1 MRLRSVDRPI
11 ICSGVRLMKIPVT
24 WRRTLLGLAAAGVI
38 GQCSAFSFGAAEE
51 AVIIPPP
58 ALDETTQAH
67 SETAV
72 FAGGCFWGVQGVFQH
87 VKGVKK
93 AVSGYAG
100 GEASTARYERVSDGD
115 TGHAESV
122 EVTFDPSQVSYGTLL
137 QIYFSV
143 AHNPTELNRQGPDS
157 GTQYRSAIFPANT
170 EQQRVAQAYIAQL
183 DAAHSF
189 TKPIV
194 TKLET
199 YNGFYPAEE
208 EHQDFLTEHPT
219 YPYIVIND
227 LPKVAQM
234 KQLYPDRYQEKPVL
248 VKAGM

>member
-1 MRLRSVDRPI
+1 MNI
-11 ICSGVRLMKIPVT
+11 FFT
-24 WRRTLLGLAAAGVI
+24 WRRALLGLAAAGVI
-38 GQCSAFSFGAAEE
+38 GQCAAFSFGAEE

-58 ALDETTQAH
+58 ALDETTQADD
-67 SETAV
+67 ETAV

-87 VKGVKK
+87 VKGVKR

-100 GEASTARYERVSDGD
+100 GKADTARYDRVGEGD

-122 EVTFDPSQVSYGTLL
+122 EVTFDPTQVSYGTLL

-143 AHNPTELNRQGPDS
+143 AHNPTELNRQGPDT
-157 GTQYRSAIFPANT
+157 GPQYRSAIFPQSG

-183 DAAHSF
+183 DAAGSF
-189 TKPIV
+189 KKPIV
-194 TKLET
+194 TRLES

-227 LPKVAQM
+227 LPKVAQL

-248 VKAGM
+248 VKAGP

>member
-1 MRLRSVDRPI
+1 
-11 ICSGVRLMKIPVT
+11 MKTLFT
-24 WRRTLLGLAAAGVI
+24 WRRSLLALAAASVI
-38 GQCSAFSFGAAEE
+38 GQCSAFSFGAAED
-51 AVIIPPP
+51 AVLIAPP

-100 GEASTARYERVSDGD
+100 GAANTAQYERVSDGD

-122 EVTFDPSQVSYGTLL
+122 EVTFDPTQVSYGTLL

-157 GTQYRSAIFPANT
+157 GTQYRSAVFPENA
-170 EQQRVAQAYIAQL
+170 EQQKVAQAYIAQL

-189 TKPIV
+189 NKPIV
-194 TKLET
+194 TQLET
-199 YNGFYPAEE
+199 YNGFYPAEDY
-208 EHQDFLTEHPT
+208 HQDFLTEHPT
-219 YPYIVIND
+219 YPYIAIND
-227 LPKVAQM
+227 MPKVAQL
-234 KQLYPDRYQEKPVL
+234 KQLYPDRYQEKAVL
-248 VKAGM
+248 VKAGS

>member
-1 MRLRSVDRPI
+1 
-11 ICSGVRLMKIPVT
+11 MKIFFT
-24 WRRTLLGLAAAGVI
+24 WRRALLGLAAAGVI
-38 GQCSAFSFGAAEE
+38 GQCAALSFGAEE
-51 AVIIPPP
+51 AVIIAPP

-87 VKGVKK
+87 VKGVKQ

-100 GEASTARYERVSDGD
+100 GTADTARYERVGEGD

-122 EVTFDPSQVSYGTLL
+122 EVTFDPTQVSYGTLL

-143 AHNPTELNRQGPDS
+143 AHNPTELNRQGPDT
-157 GTQYRSAIFPANT
+157 GPQYRSAIFPQSS

-183 DAAHSF
+183 DAAGSF
-189 TKPIV
+189 KKPIV
-194 TKLET
+194 TRLES

-227 LPKVAQM
+227 LPKVAQL
-234 KQLYPDRYQEKPVL
+234 KRLYPDRYQEKPVL
-248 VKAGM
+248 VKAGL

>member
-1 MRLRSVDRPI
+1 
-11 ICSGVRLMKIPVT
+11 MKTLFT

-38 GQCSAFSFGAAEE
+38 SQCSAFSFGSSEE
-51 AVIIPPP
+51 AVVIPPP
-58 ALDETTQAH
+58 TLDEITQAH

-87 VKGVKK
+87 VKGVKD

-100 GEASTARYERVSDGD
+100 GAANTAQYERVSNGN

-122 EVTFDPSQVSYGTLL
+122 EVTFDPTQVSYGTLL

-143 AHNPTELNRQGPDS
+143 AHNPTELNRQGPDT
-157 GTQYRSAIFPANT
+157 GTQYRSAIFTKNA
-170 EQQRVAQAYIAQL
+170 EQQKVAEAYIAQL
-183 DAAHSF
+183 DAAKSF
-189 TKPIV
+189 SKPIV
-194 TKLET
+194 TKLES

-227 LPKVAQM
+227 LPKVAQL
-234 KQLYPDRYQEKPVL
+234 KQLYPDRYQDKPVL
-248 VKAGM
+248 VKDGI

>member
-1 MRLRSVDRPI
+1 
-11 ICSGVRLMKIPVT
+11 MKATFT
-24 WRRTLLGLAAAGVI
+24 WRRTLLGLAAASVI
-38 GQCSAFSFGAAEE
+38 GQCSAFSFGAED
-51 AVIIPPP
+51 AVIIPPS

-67 SETAV
+67 SETVV

-100 GEASTARYERVSDGD
+100 GAANTAQYERVSAGD

-157 GTQYRSAIFPANT
+157 GTQYRSAIFT
-170 EQQRVAQAYIAQL
+170 QSSEQQRVAQAYIAQL

-189 TKPIV
+189 SKPIV
-194 TKLET
+194 TKLES

-227 LPKVAQM
+227 LPKVAQL
-234 KQLYPDRYQEKPVL
+234 KQLYPDRYQDKPVL
-248 VKAGM
+248 VKGGS